1 MVDVIE
7 EFFAELME
15 SEYEPML
22 SRGSGSIRVD
32 VEDGHATRRWLISVD
47 RGAVSVSRRNG
58 RADCVLRADAA
69 TFERLA
75 TGELNPLA
83 TMLRGGVQVEMS
95 TNSELLVLF
104 QRYVG
109 ARIHQVGIDRD
120 RQKRAGAA
128 PKGRKR

>member
-1 MVDVIE
+1 MADVIE

-22 SRGSGSIRVD
+22 GRGSGTIRVD
-32 VEDGHATRRWLISVD
+32 VEDGHTTRRWLISVD
-47 RGAVSVSRRNG
+47 RGVVSVSRRSG
-58 RADCVLRADAA
+58 KADCILRADVA
-69 TFERLA
+69 TFEGLA
-75 TGELNPLA
+75 LGRLNPLA

-104 QRYVG
+104 QRFVG

-120 RQKRAGAA
+120 KPKRAGAG

>member
-1 MVDVIE
+1 MPCRLRRSCREPARPGIASQWVKPDYLGRRPCATGWAAMVDVIE

-83 TMLRGGVQVEMS
+83 TMLRGG
-95 TNSELLVLF
+95 
-104 QRYVG
+104 
-109 ARIHQVGIDRD
+109 
-120 RQKRAGAA
+120 
-128 PKGRKR
+128 